1 MLPAKKRPFR
11 PSRLAERRRKA
22 FFLWAGSAVACSLA
36 LAGLLAW
43 ASGLPE
49 VVVGTI
55 RVEGSAMVSEDDIR
69 ERVEGSLT
77 GRYAGLFARAN
88 IFLVS
93 PGRIESDLL
102 GAFKEFKTVSVS
114 RESLDALAVKVEERK
129 PYYLWCEKIP
139 VREAAPESAEDR
151 AHGGCYF
158 LDLEGLIFTPAP
170 EFSGTVYFE
179 FYGPSG
185 SIPGSPEEP
194 SGDGPAGRMYLPGG
208 EFDRV
213 IMFKNSLRDVG
224 LNPYA
229 FVTDGTNE
237 YEFLL
242 PGGGKIMF
250 RRGQDF
256 DVLFD
261 NLTATLDTE
270 LFKKREK
277 KGGYPSLEYI
287 DMRFPDKVYYRF
299 H

>member
-1 MLPAKKRPFR
+1 M
-11 PSRLAERRRKA
+11 
-22 FFLWAGSAVACSLA
+22 ACSLA

-102 GAFKEFKTVSVS
+102 VAFKEFKTVSVS

-229 FVTDGTNE
+229 FVTDGTNGMN
-237 YEFLL
+237 FFC
-242 PGGGKIMF
+242 PAAGKSCSE
-250 RRGQDF
+250 RGQDF

-261 NLTATLDTE
+261 NLNCSTLNCSRSGR
-270 LFKKREK
+270 KKEGIRLLNI
-277 KGGYPSLEYI
+277 ST
-287 DMRFPDKVYYRF
+287 
-299 H
+299 